1 MRSATGTHNQELVS
15 APDQGAGSS
24 GPPETESLTVGRP
37 LGSIQH
43 KSPPNCK
50 FFIWLALLDQ
60 CWIGETQCHHMQDDD
75 TCAPCSHVEG
85 QLCPSVDNCLAEWRL
100 SSTKKMARDTRKGFD
115 SLVVMVWWY
124 VWNEQNN
131 MVFHGAMQQVAELSS
146 WIREEASMWALAD
159 MVFHGLTIL
168 VGLV

>member
-1 MRSATGTHNQELVS
+1 
-15 APDQGAGSS
+15 
-24 GPPETESLTVGRP
+24 
-37 LGSIQH
+37 
-43 KSPPNCK
+43 
-50 FFIWLALLDQ
+50 
-60 CWIGETQCHHMQDDD
+60 MQDDD

-85 QLCPSVDNCLAEWRL
+85 QLCPSVDNCLAEWWL

-115 SLVVMVWWY
+115 SLIVMVWWY